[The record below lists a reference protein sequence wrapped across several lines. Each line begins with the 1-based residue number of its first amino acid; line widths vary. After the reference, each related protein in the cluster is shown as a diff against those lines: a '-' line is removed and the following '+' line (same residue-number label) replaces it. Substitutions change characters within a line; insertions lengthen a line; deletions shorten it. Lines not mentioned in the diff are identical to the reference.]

1 MRKIKK
7 LEVKDKRNAFRE
19 VAELKEENE
28 NLQQKYLS
36 ESYEKSKLVSE
47 NNHLLDVI
55 NNQDV
60 KIADLEKKVGKLES
74 KENFVGCVNAEN
86 MQLQQEVNIKEF
98 HLNKTME
105 QLKQATE
112 LLRQWYQIGKKNH
125 APHCYG
131 FVKDTEQFLKENE

>member
-1 MRKIKK
+1 MTEEQNEQTTFNA
-7 LEVKDKRNAFRE
+7 EVYEEKMKRID
-19 VAELKEENE
+19 AEIRAN
-28 NLQQKYLS
+28 NLID
-36 ESYEKSKLVSE
+36 E
-47 NNHLLDVI
+47 NNRLLDVI